1 MPSSDGKRPPK
12 IQHEQQQHSERMP
25 MTPRTSVGDGIDP
38 GALLSAGGG
47 AGPGD
52 GGGHGE
58 ADGGGSGH
66 GDGIGDGGGV
76 GEADGGG
83 GSGSGDGGG
92 A

>member
-47 AGPGD
+47 GGRAGLGD
-52 GGGHGE
+52 GGGKGD
-58 ADGGGSGH
+58 ADGGGSGV
-66 GDGIGDGGGV
+66 GDGGGD
-76 GEADGGG
+76 GEAEGG
-83 GSGSGDGGG
+83 GSGSGEGGG

>member
-47 AGPGD
+47 GGGAGPGD

-66 GDGIGDGGGV
+66 GDGGGV
-76 GEADGGG
+76 GEADGG

>member
-12 IQHEQQQHSERMP
+12 IQQQQQPHSERIP

-47 AGPGD
+47 GGGAGPGD
-52 GGGHGE
+52 GGGGGGDGE
-58 ADGGGSGH
+58 ADGGG
-66 GDGIGDGGGV
+66 V
-76 GEADGGG
+76 
-83 GSGSGDGGG
+83 GSGDGGG